1 MFTPV
6 MSNSPAK
13 PRSQAFHKGLTRLPV
28 LTRRRKI
35 TRCVLHGLARF
46 LVAIL
51 TDVEV
56 SGLENLPRRGPAM
69 VVANHLGDADVV
81 VGLAFVP
88 FEIEAVAKVELY
100 ELPILGFLMD
110 AFGVIWVHRGQPDRL
125 AIRSVLEGLQEGR
138 VIYIAPEGR
147 ESVTGSLE
155 EGTEGAAYLALKS
168 GVPLIPMTFT
178 GTENKRVFA
187 NLKRL
192 RRSKISLTIGL
203 PFKLEPGPDW
213 RDSVQAG
220 TQAIM
225 KRLAAQ
231 LPIEYRGV
239 YK

>member
-1 MFTPV
+1 
-6 MSNSPAK
+6 
-13 PRSQAFHKGLTRLPV
+13 
-28 LTRRRKI
+28 
-35 TRCVLHGLARF
+35 
-46 LVAIL
+46 
-51 TDVEV
+51 
-56 SGLENLPRRGPAM
+56 M

-81 VGLAFVP
+81 VGLAYVP

-100 ELPILGFLMD
+100 EIPILGYLMD
-110 AFGVIWVHRGQPDRL
+110 TFGVIWVHRGQPDRL
-125 AIRSVLEGLQEGR
+125 AIRCVLEGLQEGR

-225 KRLAAQ
+225 KRLAGQ
-231 LPIEYRGV
+231 LPLEYRGV